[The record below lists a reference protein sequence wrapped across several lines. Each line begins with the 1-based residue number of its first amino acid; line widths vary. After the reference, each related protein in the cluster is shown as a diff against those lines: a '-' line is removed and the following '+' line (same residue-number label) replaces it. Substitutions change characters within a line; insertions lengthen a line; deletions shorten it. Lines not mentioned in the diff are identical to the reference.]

1 MGNASVFQR
10 VEKKYQMSEEQ
21 YARFLQKTKEL
32 IHEDE
37 FGLHTIHNIYFDTP
51 N

>member
-37 FGLHTIHNIYFDTP
+37 
-51 N
+51 